1 MSWYNLYLF
10 FCSCFN
16 RSHSPI
22 QHQDTP
28 ASSDCPEEIL
38 CSESEVYNML
48 AALDMMKASGSD
60 GISARMLKS
69 TAFSIA
75 PSLTKLFNQ
84 SLSTGI
90 LPLPWKKSLVV
101 PIPKNQEL
109 SNPYNYR
116 LISLPPIVSK
126 ILERHIGHLQHNH
139 PLSTFQWGFLKGRS
153 TITALLH
160 MTDQWLQAW
169 KMDRTYVPYFWLS
182 QGFRFGASRTTDG
195 QKFFLYISRWINNY
209 LANRRQ
215 VVAVDGAESS
225 EAAVVSGVQQGS
237 MLGPLLFFIY

>member
-1 MSWYNLYLF
+1 MKKRNQLFKKAKRTGNFRQYKLALAQLQLAKRRYFQTLNPKNPKKFWKAIKFLNKNKQSIPTLSLDGTVANSDVDIANILNLF

-116 LISLPPIVSK
+116 PISLPPIVSK

-139 PLSTFQWGFLKGRS
+139 PLSTF
-153 TITALLH
+153 
-160 MTDQWLQAW
+160 
-169 KMDRTYVPYFWLS
+169 
-182 QGFRFGASRTTDG
+182 
-195 QKFFLYISRWINNY
+195 
-209 LANRRQ
+209 
-215 VVAVDGAESS
+215 
-225 EAAVVSGVQQGS
+225 
-237 MLGPLLFFIY
+237 